1 MSATLRSEIRGADNR
16 SGSDAMSTTDA
27 LAAPEAHG
35 YQVPRLLRSADVLLM
50 GGRRYRG
57 RVFLPAAAVSHDG
70 PMRIDEWLEE
80 PASFFPFLPDGEG
93 RPVILNKDQ
102 VVVLTVPGAG
112 DLDDAHVA
120 PSVPRQLVQV
130 ECGPQHV
137 TGEVVI
143 DMPADHLRVLDL
155 LNRAGSFLEV
165 REDERRHFV
174 RKSRIT
180 RVSERP

>member
-1 MSATLRSEIRGADNR
+1 
-16 SGSDAMSTTDA
+16 MSTMNA
-27 LAAPEAHG
+27 LAASEAHG
-35 YQVPRLLRSADVLLM
+35 YRVPRLLRTADVLLVS
-50 GGRRYRG
+50 GRRYRG
-57 RVFLPAAAVSHDG
+57 RVFLPAAAESHAG
-70 PMRIDEWLEE
+70 PMRVDEWLEE

-112 DLDDAHVA
+112 DLDDVHAA
-120 PSVPRQLVQV
+120 SPVPRQLVQV

-180 RVSERP
+180 RVSERATRPAPA